1 MRAVKCKDNQLSLIS
16 KFESEL
22 YAQVETLGKLNTLEL
37 SERDAHLADE
47 MHKKNI
53 FQKEVKNGSE
63 CYTLYS
69 AKQNL

>member
-22 YAQVETLGKLNTLEL
+22 YAQVETLGKLNTLGL

-53 FQKEVKNGSE
+53 FQKEVKNGCE

-69 AKQNL
+69 AKQNI

>member
-53 FQKEVKNGSE
+53 FQKEVKNGCE

-69 AKQNL
+69 AKQNI

>member
-1 MRAVKCKDNQLSLIS
+1 MRAVKCKDNQLSLIN

-53 FQKEVKNGSE
+53 FKK
-63 CYTLYS
+63 
-69 AKQNL
+69 K